1 MKVLY
6 HATDYN
12 NLIPILEQGLKPGCD
27 GVVYLAETPEDALKF
42 VCVRGYKS
50 IVTLQVKI
58 YKKDEYKIQE
68 TFDHNYNFFK
78 CRAFG
83 YNGTISPNN
92 IIPLMKY
99 DL

>member
-12 NLIPILEQGLKPGCD
+12 NLISILEHGLKPGYD
-27 GVVYLAETPEDALKF
+27 EVVYLAETPEDALKF
-42 VCVRGYKS
+42 VCLRGYKN

-58 YKKDEYKIQE
+58 YKKDEDKIQE

-83 YNGTISPNN
+83 YYGTIPPKN
-92 IIPLMKY
+92 ITPLMKY
-99 DL
+99 EL

>member
-42 VCVRGYKS
+42 VYLRGYKS

-58 YKKDEYKIQE
+58 HKKDEDKLEE

-78 CRAFG
+78 CKAFG
-83 YNGTISPNN
+83 YYGNIPPKN